1 MSEKKTS
8 FAGVAAPEE
17 ATDPPPAQPWK
28 RTLGALLIAQFVSIL
43 GFSLVQ
49 PFLPFY
55 VQELGVEGDAQV
67 ALWSGIVI
75 GAMNI
80 SFGSMA
86 PVWGSLADRYGRK
99 MMVGRSM
106 LGGMVSMVLM
116 GMCRNVYQLVAVRV
130 LQGAL
135 TGTVTATNTLVS
147 SVVPRRRMGYSLGL
161 NQTMVVLGLSLG
173 PWIGGFLAEYW
184 GLRTSCFVSAGILL
198 IAGAVAM
205 LGAQERFQV
214 APESRPGSGIGMRQA
229 FGGRGLLAI
238 MAALFFIALSTSF
251 AGPVFPLLVEKIA
264 GPARA
269 ASATGML
276 LGVGGLA
283 AGLAAA
289 VLGRIGDRIG
299 HRKLLMGMTA
309 AAGVLTVPHAFVQ
322 TLMQLVPVR
331 LSLGAAAGGIQPTIN
346 AFISTS
352 VSSDM
357 IGRAYGITRTANAL
371 GFAIGPILCGLMASM
386 LGLRLPFVIMGV
398 LLLISSGVV
407 ARFVKPPNGGE

>member
-1 MSEKKTS
+1 MSEQD
-8 FAGVAAPEE
+8 A
-17 ATDPPPAQPWK
+17 PPPALAPDAQADLPPPQPWK
-28 RTLGALLIAQFVSIL
+28 RTLGALLLAQFVSIL

-55 VQELGVEGDAQV
+55 VRDLGVRGDAQV

-75 GAMNI
+75 GAL
-80 SFGSMA
+80 SVGFGAMA
-86 PVWGSLADRYGRK
+86 PIWGSLADRYGRK
-99 MMVGRSM
+99 MMVGRAM
-106 LGGMVSMVLM
+106 FGGVVSMVLM
-116 GMCRNVYQLVAVRV
+116 GLCRNVYQLVAVRV

-173 PWIGGFLAEYW
+173 PWVGGFLAEYW
-184 GLRTSCFVSAGILL
+184 GLRTSCFVAAGILL
-198 IAGAVAM
+198 IAGTVAM
-205 LGAQERFQV
+205 LGAQERFQRV
-214 APESRPGSGIGMRQA
+214 RQHRPGTGIGLDQA
-229 FGGRGLLAI
+229 FGRKGLLAI
-238 MAALFFIALSTSF
+238 MAALFFVALSTSF

-264 GPARA
+264 GSARA

-289 VLGRIGDRIG
+289 LLGRLGDRVG
-299 HRKLLMGMTA
+299 HRKLLMVMTA
-309 AAGVLTVPHAFVQ
+309 AAGILTVPHAFVQ
-322 TLMQLVPVR
+322 TLLQLVPVR

-357 IGRAYGITRTANAL
+357 IGRAYGITRIANAL
-371 GFAIGPILCGLMASM
+371 GFALGPILCGLMASM

-407 ARFVKPPNGGE
+407 ARFVKPPNGGQ

>member
-1 MSEKKTS
+1 MSEQGTPP
-8 FAGVAAPEE
+8 ADPAPEVE
-17 ATDPPPAQPWK
+17 TDPPPAQPWK

-55 VQELGVEGDAQV
+55 VQELGVTGDAQV
-67 ALWSGIVI
+67 ALWSGIVM
-75 GAMNI
+75 GAMSV

-99 MMVGRSM
+99 IMVGRAM
-106 LGGMVSMVLM
+106 FGGVVSMVLM
-116 GMCRNVYQLVAVRV
+116 GLCRNVYQLTAVRL

-205 LGAQERFQV
+205 LGAHERFNAV
-214 APESRPGSGIGMRQA
+214 ARPRPGTGIGLRQA

-251 AGPVFPLLVEKIA
+251 AAPVFPLLVEKIA
-264 GPARA
+264 GSARA

-289 VLGRIGDRIG
+289 VLGRLGDRIG
-299 HRKLLMGMTA
+299 HRTLLMGMTA
-309 AAGVLTVPHAFVQ
+309 AAGILAVPHAFVQ

-331 LSLGAAAGGIQPTIN
+331 ISLGGAAGGIQPTIN

-357 IGRAYGITRTANAL
+357 IGRAYGITRCATAL
-371 GFAIGPILCGLMASM
+371 GFALGPIMCGLMASM